1 MNLYQIDTQILECI
15 DAETG
20 EIFDYEK
27 FEALS
32 LEKDA
37 KIENILLWIKNL
49 KAQAAALQAEK
60 LNFAQRQKVC
70 ENQIERLEKFITD
83 YLGGNKWES
92 AKVKASFRKSE
103 SLEISA
109 NAVIPDG
116 YTKCKYEPDK
126 KGLTQ
131 AIKDGQTFDGITLQ
145 TNLNLQIK

>member
-37 KIENILLWIKNL
+37 KIENVLLWIKNL

-103 SLEISA
+103 PLDISKD
-109 NAVIPDG
+109 AVIPKA
-116 YTKCKYEPDK
+116 YKKVSYEIDK
-126 KGLTQ
+126 NSLKEAIRNGKKIKGVT
-131 AIKDGQTFDGITLQ
+131 IKTV
-145 TNLNLQIK
+145 LNLQIK